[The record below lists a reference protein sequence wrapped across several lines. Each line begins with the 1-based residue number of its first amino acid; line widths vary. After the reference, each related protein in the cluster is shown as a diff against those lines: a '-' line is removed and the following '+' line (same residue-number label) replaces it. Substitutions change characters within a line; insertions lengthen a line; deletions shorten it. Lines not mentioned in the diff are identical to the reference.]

1 MGNICGTSGSH
12 HVYSPPVS
20 PRNVSGSSTPEY
32 SAGGQALTSASHL
45 SGGAREDF
53 LTRAAAD
60 VYKNSRLWH
69 GTSGSYLEELRD
81 YGFQRRRSG
90 AVDATLRDGYE
101 LNPAVV
107 KSTEKHNYFT
117 SYPVSAKKYARRTDP
132 DNPVLVRTIGIKNN
146 FPIELDPDSKGPDG
160 EIFPYNCRTTS
171 SIPSKFVV
179 GSKHSAPKDDAKVFK
194 EEMGEAGYN
203 VSLEQAGRLLR
214 EVQSDSDDDF

>member
-1 MGNICGTSGSH
+1 M
-12 HVYSPPVS
+12 
-20 PRNVSGSSTPEY
+20 
-32 SAGGQALTSASHL
+32 
-45 SGGAREDF
+45 
-53 LTRAAAD
+53 
-60 VYKNSRLWH
+60 KNSFDRLID
-69 GTSGSYLEELRD
+69 GLASE
-81 YGFQRRRSG
+81 YGMPSFPAKKHEHEIYCFAFEVGVSINIYQDEFRWVYFVAEMG
-90 AVDATLRDGYE
+90 QVVETNADTLGRI

>member
-1 MGNICGTSGSH
+1 MGNICGASGSH

-69 GTSGSYLEELRD
+69 GTSGSYLKELRD

-90 AVDATLRDGYE
+90 AVDATLRAGYE
-101 LNPAVV
+101 LNPAVL
-107 KSTEKHNYFT
+107 KSTKKHNYFT
-117 SYPVSAKKYARRTDP
+117 SYPVTAKEDARRTDP

-146 FPIELDPDSKGPDG
+146 FPIELDPDSKDPDG
-160 EIFPYNCRTTS
+160 EISQYNCRTTS

-179 GSKHSAPKDDAKVFK
+179 GS
-194 EEMGEAGYN
+194 
-203 VSLEQAGRLLR
+203 
-214 EVQSDSDDDF
+214 

>member
-1 MGNICGTSGSH
+1 MGNICVTSGSH

-69 GTSGSYLEELRD
+69 ETSGNYLEELRG
-81 YGFQRRRSG
+81 YGFQQRRSG
-90 AVDATLRDGYE
+90 AVDATLRAGYE
-101 LNPAVV
+101 LNPDVV
-107 KSTEKHNYFT
+107 KNTEKHNYFT

-132 DNPVLVRTIGIKNN
+132 DNPVLVRTIGIK
-146 FPIELDPDSKGPDG
+146 
-160 EIFPYNCRTTS
+160 TTFQLS
-171 SIPSKFVV
+171 WILTAKAQTEKFFRIIV
-179 GSKHSAPKDDAKVFK
+179 GQPHPFLQ
-194 EEMGEAGYN
+194 
-203 VSLEQAGRLLR
+203 SL
-214 EVQSDSDDDF
+214 

>member
-1 MGNICGTSGSH
+1 
-12 HVYSPPVS
+12 
-20 PRNVSGSSTPEY
+20 TPEY

-69 GTSGSYLEELRD
+69 GTSGSYLQELRD

-90 AVDATLRDGYE
+90 AVDATLRDGFK
-101 LNPAVV
+101 LSQAVV
-107 KSTEKHNYFT
+107 ENTEKHNYFT
-117 SYPVSAKKYARRTDP
+117 DFSGTAKSYARLTDL
-132 DNPVLVRTIGIKNN
+132 DSPVLVRTIGLRNN
-146 FPIELDPDSKGPDG
+146 FNLEQDIDSKDPHGNIADDS
-160 EIFPYNCRTTS
+160 FRTTS